1 MIDLWRDYTHYSHP
15 HDVYTRI
22 DYIFIYKRDRHRVE
36 QCEQGNIDLS
46 DHTPVMVTIQIN
58 SQVGNTL
65 WRLNSS
71 ILNYMPF
78 KTQIKKEIE
87 QFLKENNNGEVA
99 SEIVWDTLKAVLRG
113 EIISYCA
120 KKKKE
125 RQLRL
130 AKLNEELGEL
140 ETKHKKDLNA
150 NVAAKIKGNQ
160 AGDKYLIF
168 SRDTKKYDLYKTKI
182 L

>member
-1 MIDLWRDYTHYSHP
+1 
-15 HDVYTRI
+15 
-22 DYIFIYKRDRHRVE
+22 
-36 QCEQGNIDLS
+36 
-46 DHTPVMVTIQIN
+46 
-58 SQVGNTL
+58 
-65 WRLNSS
+65 
-71 ILNYMPF
+71 MPF

>member
-1 MIDLWRDYTHYSHP
+1 
-15 HDVYTRI
+15 
-22 DYIFIYKRDRHRVE
+22 
-36 QCEQGNIDLS
+36 
-46 DHTPVMVTIQIN
+46 
-58 SQVGNTL
+58 
-65 WRLNSS
+65 
-71 ILNYMPF
+71 MPF

-99 SEIVWDTLKAVLRG
+99 SEIVWDTLKAVKVK
-113 EIISYCA
+113 IISYCA
-120 KKKKE
+120 RKKKE